1 MAKSKTKTE
10 VGTASV
16 STVKL
21 PREKVVRDRLLE
33 AKGALENGYLEMAQ
47 LISEA
52 FHKEFHLNWGFG
64 TFREYC
70 EQELEIGYHKATYF
84 MDIWDKVKTL
94 ELPKSKVTK
103 LGWTKMKDIAAVVT
117 KENAEE
123 LLEKASSMSSRELT
137 ETVKTMRKSDPN
149 KDKNVPVTVTF
160 SVKMGESEHRVVL
173 DAIEEAKKLL
183 ETDQTTLALETI
195 CSDWMEA
202 KGGQP
207 TVTALEDYIA
217 YLENVFPVK
226 ISFKSVKKAKASK
239 PVAPPE
245 EEEDEAPPKKAA
257 AKKGKKGAE
266 KGAKPKK
273 AAKKVAPVEDED
285 QEDPLADD
293 VDVDSYD
300 DENEDADINALLGLD
315 DDE

>member
-21 PREKVVRDRLLE
+21 PREKVVRDKLLE

-52 FHKEFHLNWGFG
+52 FHKEFHLKWGFG

-94 ELPKSKVTK
+94 ELPKGKVTK
-103 LGWTKMKDIAAVVT
+103 LGWTRMKDIAAVVT

-123 LLEKASSMSSRELT
+123 LLEKASHMSSRELT
-137 ETVKTMRKSDPN
+137 ETVKTMRKSDTTK
-149 KDKNVPVTVTF
+149 KDKGVPVTVTF

-207 TVTALEDYIA
+207 SVTALEDYIA
-217 YLENVFPVK
+217 YLESVFPVK
-226 ISFKSVKKAKASK
+226 ISFKSVKKTKAPK
-239 PVAPPE
+239 QEAPLE
-245 EEEDEAPPKKAA
+245 EEEEAVPEKAT
-257 AKKGKKGAE
+257 AKGGKKGAK
-266 KGAKPKK
+266 KGAKAKK
-273 AAKKVAPVEDED
+273 AAKAAPVEEDLEDETD
-285 QEDPLADD
+285 LDSSIEDDD
-293 VDVDSYD
+293 DT
-300 DENEDADINALLGLD
+300 DINALLGID